1 MERRVVSAD
10 DHIDLRWLPRD
21 LWKERLPVALRN
33 RAPEVV
39 QTDNGQH
46 WQCDGVFWG
55 AWAPYGSGQS
65 QWALDRAGDVLRE
78 GELRTTTP
86 ELRLADMDRD
96 GVFASIMYGPTDPL
110 KIEDPELRKASYEAY
125 NDWLLEFSSHEP
137 NRLIGVPQLSMED
150 PLAARDELER
160 LAKRGVRHFN
170 VLAARAD
177 PPVYDESWEPFWDS
191 AEQIGLPIGFH
202 LAVETGLNRSAPSQ
216 SANPVVAR
224 ATRFAQSHPGY
235 QLIEPIAG
243 LIFTGVLD
251 RHPNL
256 KLVMA
261 ESGLAWIPNFI
272 QAMDRLLNRIR
283 MGHEK
288 LDNIERLPEL
298 MPSEYFPRQIW
309 MTFQDDFYGIKML
322 NILPEDK
329 VMWASDYPHP
339 ASTWPDSQAVIE
351 KLMEGL
357 SPDVQRK
364 VLYGNA
370 RDLYGLQGFESNS

>member
-1 MERRVVSAD
+1 MEYKVISAD
-10 DHIDLRWLPRD
+10 DHIDLRWLPPD
-21 LWKERLPVALRN
+21 LWKERLPAHLRD
-33 RAPEVV
+33 RAPSVV
-39 QTDNGQH
+39 ETEKGPN
-46 WQCDGVFWG
+46 WQCEGTLWG
-55 AWAPYGSGQS
+55 LWAPYGLGLS
-65 QWALDRAGDVLRE
+65 QWALDRAGDILKD

-86 ELRLADMDRD
+86 DLRLTDMDRD
-96 GVFASIMYGPTDPL
+96 GVDASVLYGPTDPL
-110 KIEDPELRKASYEAY
+110 KIADPELRRASYEAY
-125 NDWLLEFSSHEP
+125 NDWLIEFCAHKPE
-137 NRLIGVPQLSMED
+137 RLIGAAQLSMED

-160 LAKRGVRHFN
+160 LAKQGLRHFN
-170 VLAARAD
+170 ILAARAD
-177 PPVYDESWEPFWDS
+177 PAVYDESWEPFWDR
-191 AEQIGLPIGFH
+191 AEEVGLPIGFH
-202 LAVETGLNRSAPSQ
+202 LAVETGLNRAAAVESK
-216 SANPVVAR
+216 NPVVAR
-224 ATRFAQSHPGY
+224 ATRFAQNHPGY

-251 RHPNL
+251 RHPAL

-288 LDNIERLPEL
+288 MDGIEKLPEL
-298 MPSEYFPRQIW
+298 LPSEYFPRQIW

-339 ASTWPDSQAVIE
+339 ASTWPDSQDIIE
-351 KLMEGL
+351 KLMEGIT
-357 SPDVQRK
+357 PEVQQK

-370 RDLYGLQGFESNS
+370 RALYGL